1 MNKLAG
7 QVGDKLDSDERASEV
22 AVQSCTTVKYRTKW
36 DQHVSLV
43 YNQAF
48 RGETQV
54 GFAGSS
60 G

>member
-7 QVGDKLDSDERASEV
+7 QVGDKLDSDERALEV
-22 AVQSCTTVKYRTKW
+22 AVQSCVTVKYCTKW
-36 DQHVSLV
+36 DQHVSSV

-48 RGETQV
+48 RGGTQV